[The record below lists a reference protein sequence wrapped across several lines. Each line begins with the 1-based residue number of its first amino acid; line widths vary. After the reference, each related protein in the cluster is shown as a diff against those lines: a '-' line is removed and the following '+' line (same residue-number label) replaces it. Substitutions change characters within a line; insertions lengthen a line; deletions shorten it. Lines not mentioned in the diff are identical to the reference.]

1 MNQSRNRILETLKKN
16 TPDKRSPLP
25 ETKDFSFLYADTILD
40 KVVYFAEELVKTKGK
55 LVYCDNQEDLQKKLA
70 LLFKQNNWDSI
81 FCLDEDIQAIL
92 MDSEIPFAS
101 ANDDMITI
109 QAGITKC
116 EFLVARFGSV
126 VLSSRQLSGRRLGAF
141 SPVHIVLAYTSQVVS
156 ELDDAL
162 GGLHE
167 KYNGMPSMVTF
178 ITGPSRTADIE
189 KTLVMGAHGPKDL
202 IVFLVNK
209 TE

>member
-16 TPDKRSPLP
+16 APDKPKPLP
-25 ETKDFSFLYADTILD
+25 EIDDFSFLYTDKISD

-55 LVYCDNQEDLQKKLA
+55 LVYCESFEDLNKNLA
-70 LLFKQNNWDSI
+70 LLFKQYNWDYV
-81 FCLDEDIQAIL
+81 FCRDEDIQTIL
-92 MDSEIPFAS
+92 MESEIPFAS
-101 ANDDMITI
+101 ANDDMYTM

-156 ELDDAL
+156 ELDEAL
-162 GGLHE
+162 CALYE
-167 KYNGMPSMVTF
+167 KYNGMPSMVTV

-189 KTLVMGAHGPKDL
+189 KTLVMGAHGPKEL
-202 IVFLVNK
+202 IVFLINK

>member
-16 TPDKRSPLP
+16 APDKPKPLP
-25 ETKDFSFLYADTILD
+25 EIDDFSFLYTDKISD

-55 LVYCDNQEDLQKKLA
+55 LVYCESFEDLNKNLA
-70 LLFKQNNWDSI
+70 LLFKQYNWDSV
-81 FCLDEDIQAIL
+81 FCRDEDIQTIL
-92 MDSEIPFAS
+92 MESEIPFAS
-101 ANDDMITI
+101 ANDDMYTM

-156 ELDDAL
+156 ELDEAL
-162 GGLHE
+162 CALYE
-167 KYNGMPSMVTF
+167 KYNGMPSMVTV

-189 KTLVMGAHGPKDL
+189 KTLVMGAHGPKEL
-202 IVFLVNK
+202 IVFLINK

>member
-16 TPDKRSPLP
+16 APDKPKPLP
-25 ETKDFSFLYADTILD
+25 EIDDFSFLYTDKISD

-55 LVYCDNQEDLQKKLA
+55 LVYCESFEDLNKNLA
-70 LLFKQNNWDSI
+70 LLFKQYNWDSV
-81 FCLDEDIQAIL
+81 FCRDEDIQTIL
-92 MDSEIPFAS
+92 MESEIPFAS
-101 ANDDMITI
+101 ANDDMFTM

-156 ELDDAL
+156 ELDEAL
-162 GGLHE
+162 CALYE
-167 KYNGMPSMVTF
+167 KYNGMPSMVTV

-189 KTLVMGAHGPKDL
+189 KTLVMGAHGPKEL
-202 IVFLVNK
+202 IVFLINK